1 MTLKKRIHKANCGTC
16 SLKVPF
22 NEYQESMRSEA
33 VMDALNNSIS
43 SREQLEDEGLAKA
56 LIGAIWGLAPKSLV
70 TISEMLDFYYSQI
83 CVLRGEEFAVKTHR
97 DVVDIVTYVL
107 EKKDAS
113 IKTIEDELRTS
124 PPLWLGPSDEAPK
137 AAVGL
142 ALQLAFMIKP
152 KALIDKN
159 EAIKQLVPALFPEK
173 TTIEAHGSLDFHFNA
188 LSLNQVG
195 FKILKTSSLSDH
207 LSLDQQSRTIR
218 LFAHTDFLRSY
229 QGIGS
234 M

>member
-1 MTLKKRIHKANCGTC
+1 M
-16 SLKVPF
+16 S
-22 NEYQESMRSEA
+22 
-33 VMDALNNSIS
+33 ALDSSIS
-43 SREQLEDEGLAKA
+43 GREQLDDEGLAKA

-83 CVLRGEEFAVKTHR
+83 CIVRGEELVVKTHQ
-97 DVVDIVTYVL
+97 DVVNIVTYVL

-113 IKTIEDELRTS
+113 IKTIEEELRTS
-124 PPLWLGPSDEAPK
+124 PPLWLGPSDEAPT

-152 KALIDKN
+152 KALIGKN
-159 EAIKQLVPALFPEK
+159 GAVEQSVPALFPK
-173 TTIEAHGSLDFHFNA
+173 NTAVEAKGSLDFHFNA

-218 LFAHTDFLRSY
+218 LFAHTNFLRSY
-229 QGIGS
+229 QEIGS

>member
-1 MTLKKRIHKANCGTC
+1 
-16 SLKVPF
+16 
-22 NEYQESMRSEA
+22 MRSEA
-33 VMDALNNSIS
+33 VMDALDNSIS
-43 SREQLEDEGLAKA
+43 GREQLEDEGLARA
-56 LIGAIWGLAPKSLV
+56 LIGAIWGPAPKSSV

-83 CVLRGEEFAVKTHR
+83 CILRGEELAVKTHR

-107 EKKDAS
+107 DKKDAS

-124 PPLWLGPSDEAPK
+124 PPLWLGPSDEAPT
-137 AAVGL
+137 AAVSL

-152 KALIDKN
+152 KALIGKN
-159 EAIKQLVPALFPEK
+159 EAIKQLVPALFPEN
-173 TTIEAHGSLDFHFNA
+173 TAIEAKGSLDFHFNV
-188 LSLNQVG
+188 LSLNQIG

-229 QGIGS
+229 QEVGS

>member
-1 MTLKKRIHKANCGTC
+1 M
-16 SLKVPF
+16 S
-22 NEYQESMRSEA
+22 SEA
-33 VMDALNNSIS
+33 VRDVLEDNSIS
-43 SREQLEDEGLAKA
+43 SREQLDDEGLARA
-56 LIGAIWGLAPKSLV
+56 LIGAIWGPVPKSWV

-83 CVLRGEEFAVKTHR
+83 CILRGEELAVKTHR
-97 DVVDIVTYVL
+97 DIVDVVNYVL
-107 EKKDAS
+107 DKKYAS
-113 IKTIEDELRTS
+113 IKAIEDDLRTS
-124 PPLWLGPSDEAPK
+124 PPLWLGPSDKAPT

-152 KALIDKN
+152 KALVGKN
-159 EAIKQLVPALFPEK
+159 EAIEQLVPALFPRK
-173 TTIEAHGSLDFHFNA
+173 TEIKAHGSLDFHFNA

-195 FKILKTSSLSDH
+195 FTILKTSSLSDH

-229 QGIGS
+229 QKIGS